1 MDYQELFSESLISL
15 GLNKVRTGLAILGVV
30 IGIGSVIT
38 LVSLGQA
45 SQKSVANQIE
55 ALGTNLL
62 TILPVGKNVGMVRGA
77 MGGGTTLTTDDAEAI
92 KNSTAITSVAA
103 VSPEYAGRSQIIAGE
118 NNTNVQVY
126 GVTPAYLEVHRLSL
140 ASGSFI
146 TSQQV
151 SSQSRVAVL
160 GPTVVEDLFGEG
172 ANPLGKTIRIEGQ
185 NFTVIGVSAAK
196 GGSGPQSLDNAIFV
210 PLTTAQKVLYGV
222 KHLSSIAV
230 AAKSKDQIDLARNQV
245 GYLLL
250 ERHHLQDPAE
260 ADFRFL
266 SQEDILSTASEVSG
280 TFTTLLTG
288 IAVISLVV
296 GGIGIMNIMLVTVTE
311 RTREIGLRKALG
323 AKKKVIITQFLI
335 EAALLTFSGGAIGI
349 ALGIALSYIL
359 ASYLSLPFVL
369 SLPSILLAFGVSAL
383 TGIIFGFY
391 PAQKAAGLEPV
402 EALRYE

>member
-1 MDYQELFSESLISL
+1 MDYKELFSESLISL
-15 GLNKVRTGLAILGVV
+15 GLNKVRTGLAMLGVI

-62 TILPVGKNVGMVRGA
+62 TISPVGRSVGMVRGA
-77 MGGGTTLTTDDAEAI
+77 MGGGTTLTLEDAEAI
-92 KNSTAITSVAA
+92 ENSSTITTVAA
-103 VSPEYAGRSQIIAGE
+103 VSPEYASRSQVIAGE
-118 NNTNVQVY
+118 NNTNAQVY

-160 GPTVVEDLFGEG
+160 GPTVVEDLFGEN
-172 ANPLGKTIRIEGQ
+172 ANPVGKTIRIEGQ
-185 NFTVIGVSAAK
+185 NFTIIGVSATK
-196 GGSGPQSLDNAIFV
+196 GGSGPQSQDNTIFV
-210 PLTTAQKVLYGV
+210 PLSTAQKVLYGA
-222 KHLSSIAV
+222 KYLSSIAV
-230 AAKSKDQIDLARNQV
+230 AAKSEDQIDLARNQI

-250 ERHHLQDPAE
+250 ERHHLQDPQE

-266 SQEDILSTASEVSG
+266 SQTDILSTASEVSD

-323 AKKKVIITQFLI
+323 AKKKIITTQFLI
-335 EAALLTFSGGAIGI
+335 ESVLLTFSGGAIGI
-349 ALGIALSYIL
+349 SLGVILSYVL
-359 ASYLSLPFVL
+359 ASYLDLPFVL
-369 SLPSILLAFGVSAL
+369 SLPSILLAFGVSVL

>member
-1 MDYQELFSESLISL
+1 LAKLLFKKMDYQELFSESLISL

-62 TILPVGKNVGMVRGA
+62 TISPVGKNVGMVRGA

-92 KNSTAITSVAA
+92 KNSTVITSVAA

-160 GPTVVEDLFGEG
+160 GPTVVEDIFGEG
-172 ANPLGKTIRIEGQ
+172 ANPLGKTVRIEGQ

-222 KHLSSIAV
+222 KYLSSIAV
-230 AAKSKDQIDLARNQV
+230 AAKSEDQIDLA
-245 GYLLL
+245 
-250 ERHHLQDPAE
+250 
-260 ADFRFL
+260 
-266 SQEDILSTASEVSG
+266 
-280 TFTTLLTG
+280 
-288 IAVISLVV
+288 
-296 GGIGIMNIMLVTVTE
+296 
-311 RTREIGLRKALG
+311 
-323 AKKKVIITQFLI
+323 
-335 EAALLTFSGGAIGI
+335 
-349 ALGIALSYIL
+349 
-359 ASYLSLPFVL
+359 
-369 SLPSILLAFGVSAL
+369 
-383 TGIIFGFY
+383 
-391 PAQKAAGLEPV
+391 
-402 EALRYE
+402 